1 MIDLKRKIEMIGFI
15 EQLQLPHLLIQGL
28 DDVQRAEDIAKAVY
42 SLQNLAEQWN
52 QVILFQLKLQPQYGD
67 LLTGQSI

>member
-15 EQLQLPHLLIQGL
+15 EQLQLSHLLIQGL
-28 DDVQRAEDIAKAVY
+28 DDVQPAEDIAKAVY

-52 QVILFQLKLQPQYGD
+52 
-67 LLTGQSI
+67 

>member
-15 EQLQLPHLLIQGL
+15 EQLQLPHLLIHGL

-52 QVILFQLKLQPQYGD
+52 
-67 LLTGQSI
+67 